1 MRIRLALLALALLT
15 FLAFGTEVQAET
27 GVRYPTF
34 TMSNDR
40 LVRTQTA
47 YIPITATDNIHGV
60 ALKTPNDIHI
70 DRENNIY
77 IVSTG
82 DDGGKLV
89 TFNLEEEDVR
99 VFGEDYLVN
108 PTGVHVNDHG
118 DMFIA
123 DRDGAVVYRLNS
135 EGDILMEYTRPDSP
149 LFGAESYRPRK
160 VVADNRGNVYVLN
173 RGTRG
178 LAQFGPQGE
187 FLGYFGTNTITPTL
201 RTVLQQTFFTRE
213 QRERLFALTPPEISN
228 MTIDG
233 RGLIHTVSLGVE
245 ERGVKRLN
253 ISGENL
259 LPAMHNPSDL
269 ADVFVGP
276 IGNIY
281 VITRSGMIYEYDREG
296 NLLFAFGGQ
305 DVSNQISGLHNV
317 PSGIAVDSDFNIF
330 TVDRASGELQVF
342 APTEFAN
349 LVHLALSTYQEGH
362 YLESMEPWQEVLRMN
377 DFFDLAH
384 QGIGNAAYSLGE
396 YEEAL
401 ESYRMAHDR
410 DGYSE
415 AFWEVRNEWLMD
427 YAGGFFVGLFVFLFV
442 YVVNLKLRFMKT
454 VKKPLKDGFRF
465 LRKKSSIFDEMM
477 FLFSFLRHPPD
488 STYAIKREER
498 VGYVPATI
506 LLILYFVFYVFY
518 IYNLNFLFN
527 HRILTEINMIEETAK
542 VLLPIV
548 IWVFANYLIGSIREG
563 EGRFKDVYVASIFAL
578 APLFLTLPLL
588 TVFSWGLTYNEAFLV
603 DFIMSLAVM
612 VTALYFFFMV
622 KEVHFYSVKETVQS
636 IFISAFTMALLV
648 LGTFIVY
655 ILLNE
660 LVTLIRDIFMEVFYR
675 V

>member
-1 MRIRLALLALALLT
+1 MRLRLALVALALLA
-15 FLAFGTEVQAET
+15 FLAFGTEVRAET

-34 TMSNDR
+34 TMSNER

-47 YIPITATDNIHGV
+47 YIPITATDNIRGV
-60 ALKTPNDIHI
+60 SLEEPHDIHI
-70 DRENNIY
+70 DRDNNIY
-77 IVSTG
+77 IVATG
-82 DDGGKLV
+82 DEGGKLI
-89 TFNLEEEDVR
+89 TFNLVDEDVR

-118 DMFIA
+118 DMFVA
-123 DRDGAVVYRLNS
+123 DRDGAVVYRLDS
-135 EGDILMEYTRPDSP
+135 DGDILMEYPRPDSP
-149 LFGAESYRPRK
+149 LFGADSYRPRK

-178 LAQFGPQGE
+178 LAQFGPEGQ
-187 FLGYFGTNTITPTL
+187 FLGYFGANTITPTL
-201 RTVLQQTFFTRE
+201 RTVLQHTFFTRE
-213 QRERLFALTPPEISN
+213 QRERLFAITPPEISN
-228 MTIDG
+228 MTIDR

-245 ERGVKRLN
+245 NHGVKRLN

-259 LPAMHNPSDL
+259 LPAMHNAPDL
-269 ADVFVGP
+269 ADIAVGP

-281 VITRSGMIYEYDREG
+281 TITRSGMIYEYDREG

-317 PSGIAVDSDFNIF
+317 PTGIAVDSDYNIF
-330 TVDRASGELQVF
+330 TVDRASGELQIF

-349 LVHLALSTYQEGH
+349 LVHLALTTYQEGR

-384 QGIGNAAYSLGE
+384 QGMGNAAYSLGE

-401 ESYRMAHDR
+401 ESYRLAHDR

-415 AFWEVRNEWLMD
+415 AFWEVRNEWLLD
-427 YAGGFFVGLFVFLFV
+427 HAGGFFVGLFVFLFV
-442 YVVNLKLRFMKT
+442 YVLNLKLRFMKT
-454 VKKPLKDGFRF
+454 VKRPIKTAFRR
-465 LRKKSSIFDEMM
+465 LREKSAVFDEMM
-477 FLFSFLRHPPD
+477 YLFSFLRHPSD
-488 STYAIKREER
+488 ATYAIKREER

-506 LLILYFVFYVFY
+506 LLVLYFVAYIFY

-527 HRILTEINMIEETAK
+527 PRILTEINMAEEMAR

-548 IWVFANYLIGSIREG
+548 LWVFANYLIGSIREG
-563 EGRFKDVYVASIFAL
+563 EGRFKDVYVASIFSL
-578 APLFLTLPLL
+578 APLFITLPLL
-588 TVFSWGLTYNEAFLV
+588 TVFSWGLTYNEGFLV
-603 DFIMSLAVM
+603 DFIMTVAVM
-612 VTALYFFFMV
+612 VTAIYFFFMV

-636 IFISAFTMALLV
+636 ILISAFTMALLV

-660 LVTLIRDIFMEVFYR
+660 LASLIRDIFMEVFYR